1 MKEWHMKSWLFL
13 AALFLLAPVA
23 AGAQTTHVGIL
34 PFDVVSVDNAGAQAS
49 TALAKLVR
57 IEMIKARKYTPDLL
71 SLGETPKMP
80 VEIEAAAAIGKTAN
94 VALVIVGTV
103 TNVESTNSSNRAYT
117 GGLLDSV
124 GLGGSI
130 QRSTAKV
137 NVHVDLVD
145 PATAKVVDSFEVE
158 GKNTDSGL
166 GLDFSSALG
175 GIDTGGSL
183 DSSPMGKALQTVA
196 KKLSDEVTKRAPKLT
211 RK

>member
-1 MKEWHMKSWLFL
+1 MKRALFL
-13 AALFLLAPVA
+13 AALCFLAPLPA
-23 AGAQTTHVGIL
+23 AAQTTHIGIL
-34 PFDVVSVDNAGAQAS
+34 PFDVVSVDNAGTQAS

-71 SLGETPKMP
+71 TLDEKAKMP
-80 VEIEAAAAIGKTAN
+80 VEIEAAATLGKTAS
-94 VALVIVGTV
+94 VALVVIGTV
-103 TNVESTNSSNRAYT
+103 TNVESTHSSNRAYT

-124 GLGGSI
+124 GLGGSL

-158 GKNTDSGL
+158 GKNTDTGV
-166 GLDFSSALG
+166 GVDFSTALG
-175 GIDTGGSL
+175 GLDTGGSL

-196 KKLSDEVTKRAPKLT
+196 KKLSDEVSKRAPKFT

>member
-1 MKEWHMKSWLFL
+1 MKRALLLVALCLF
-13 AALFLLAPVA
+13 APLP

-34 PFDVVSVDNAGAQAS
+34 PFDVVSVDNAGTQAS

-71 SLGETPKMP
+71 ALDEKSKMP
-80 VEIEAAAAIGKTAN
+80 VEVEAAATIGKTAN

-103 TNVESTNSSNRAYT
+103 TSVESTHSSNRAYT

-124 GLGGSI
+124 GLGGSL

-158 GKNTDSGL
+158 GKNTDTGV
-166 GLDFSSALG
+166 GVDFSTALG
-175 GIDTGGSL
+175 GLDTGGSL

-196 KKLSDEVTKRAPKLT
+196 KKLSDEVAKRAPKLT